1 MVSMDLIKDLEER
14 EHQKSS
20 DYLSSINCE
29 AITVK
34 RAAQLSKSLFLG
46 ERPDLVKASRSI
58 FSAKSF
64 VPLVE
69 QLLLHDCLSVPLYAE
84 GEDSFIKRYGVT
96 VKQLKELIGCGLVVP
111 DLFEFE
117 SQMQRGFEGYLNDAG
132 YLIEVFEDFPD
143 TVRIG
148 SIRRGYSLSM
158 IGIDPSKQQELVRF
172 LRKELIEPIK
182 EKSFFRQATLHLNNP
197 DLEWTLPHH
206 LARLMSLSHMSKSN
220 ESSNELLRRLDE
232 LNPTNYQ
239 ALCELYASTIYETMD
254 QIYEVQYFGQKKT
267 IDYNHFKL
275 FTDNHKI
282 PKEEIHEI
290 SSLCL
295 NEKNDL
301 NFSKAIVDLR
311 SQFHSEIPDAVE
323 VKYPLDDL
331 GFQKMKSFI
340 VNNNERVGDIKTLR
354 SFLSDKFLF
363 REQDADDYL
372 ILFKDL
378 LRDVERAN
386 LSKPLKK
393 RGTETLL
400 SSAILFSL
408 GIPTALI
415 MGNDAIAKCLD
426 AGISVAASLS
436 PMALMLLIKPK
447 ESTHYPMRKLSP
459 DSNAQMLFGLTEMAG
474 MEHIIRN

>member
-20 DYLSSINCE
+20 DFLSSINCE

-182 EKSFFRQATLHLNNP
+182 EKAF
-197 DLEWTLPHH
+197 
-206 LARLMSLSHMSKSN
+206 
-220 ESSNELLRRLDE
+220 
-232 LNPTNYQ
+232 
-239 ALCELYASTIYETMD
+239 ST
-254 QIYEVQYFGQKKT
+254 
-267 IDYNHFKL
+267 
-275 FTDNHKI
+275 
-282 PKEEIHEI
+282 
-290 SSLCL
+290 
-295 NEKNDL
+295 
-301 NFSKAIVDLR
+301 
-311 SQFHSEIPDAVE
+311 
-323 VKYPLDDL
+323 
-331 GFQKMKSFI
+331 
-340 VNNNERVGDIKTLR
+340 
-354 SFLSDKFLF
+354 
-363 REQDADDYL
+363 
-372 ILFKDL
+372 
-378 LRDVERAN
+378 
-386 LSKPLKK
+386 
-393 RGTETLL
+393 
-400 SSAILFSL
+400 
-408 GIPTALI
+408 
-415 MGNDAIAKCLD
+415 
-426 AGISVAASLS
+426 
-436 PMALMLLIKPK
+436 
-447 ESTHYPMRKLSP
+447 
-459 DSNAQMLFGLTEMAG
+459 SNASSQ
-474 MEHIIRN
+474 